1 MVSMYKKE
9 QFIANNLIDE
19 SNNTDYNNDNIDKIN
34 EYNKTVNLK
43 QYGLMQVGEN
53 SLKNIFD

>member
-1 MVSMYKKE
+1 MYKKE